1 MIYLIICRTFAPEN
15 KRRCYVEFSEKLD
28 IARCDACRCVRVFYL
43 CQLRFSGADET
54 VHEFFCGLSD
64 SRFDLC
70 STIADFLQSA
80 TARVNA
86 FSLAWMAV
94 VVPAC
99 FGFACS
105 CLVDI
110 RTHGWCLQGGF
121 RGCDG
126 LPDLPDGYG
135 SSCHHRQVRGECIQP
150 DDLHVAVER
159 SGGDSC
165 PVDVSVG
172 RTSCRYNLCDRFS
185 EDIDITIDTLLSQGQ
200 KKKIKQAI
208 VDSAQELGMT
218 IENLDE
224 TRSRRDYNR
233 YVIAYDSVIPMASD
247 ALKAAVLLETSY
259 TAVSFPTVLLP
270 VHSYIGD
277 MMEQEAPD
285 AIEEYNLNPFEMKVQ
300 GIDRTLADKVF
311 AICDYYLQG
320 KVAKHSR
327 HLYDIYK
334 LLPLVPQ
341 DENFRELVKEV
352 RAVRAQS
359 VICPS
364 ALPEADVPE
373 LLEKIIR
380 EKAYKQDYDSL
391 TTQLLEENVP
401 YDTVI
406 AALKKVAESSLFE
419 NN

>member
-1 MIYLIICRTFAPEN
+1 MAYLHSEREQFRDAIDLAYDQTGVMVQAIE
-15 KRRCYVEFSEKLD
+15 KDYYVTMLLRLLAQKMPY
-28 IARCDACRCVRVFYL
+28 IVFKGGT
-43 CQLRFSGADET
+43 S
-54 VHEFFCGLSD
+54 LSK
-64 SRFDLC
+64 C
-70 STIADFLQSA
+70 HK
-80 TARVNA
+80 V
-86 FSLAWMAV
+86 
-94 VVPAC
+94 
-99 FGFACS
+99 
-105 CLVDI
+105 I
-110 RTHGWCLQGGF
+110 R
-121 RGCDG
+121 
-126 LPDLPDGYG
+126 
-135 SSCHHRQVRGECIQP
+135 
-150 DDLHVAVER
+150 
-159 SGGDSC
+159 
-165 PVDVSVG
+165 
-172 RTSCRYNLCDRFS
+172 RFS

-224 TRSRRDYNR
+224 TRSRRDYSRDYNR
-233 YVIAYDSVIPMASD
+233 YVIAYDSVIPRACD

-311 AICDYYLQG
+311 AVCDYYLQG

-334 LLPLVPQ
+334 LLLLVPQ
-341 DENFRELVKEV
+341 NENFRELVKEV

-359 VICPS
+359 VVCPS

-373 LLEKIIR
+373 LLEKIIKER
-380 EKAYKQDYDSL
+380 AYKQDYDSL

-406 AALKKVAESSLFE
+406 AALKKVAENSLFE

>member
-1 MIYLIICRTFAPEN
+1 MAYLHSDREQFRDAIDLAYHQTGVMVQAIEKDYYVTMLLRLLAQKMPYIVFKGGTSLSKCHKVIC
-15 KRRCYVEFSEKLD
+15 
-28 IARCDACRCVRVFYL
+28 
-43 CQLRFSGADET
+43 
-54 VHEFFCGLSD
+54 
-64 SRFDLC
+64 
-70 STIADFLQSA
+70 
-80 TARVNA
+80 
-86 FSLAWMAV
+86 
-94 VVPAC
+94 
-99 FGFACS
+99 
-105 CLVDI
+105 
-110 RTHGWCLQGGF
+110 
-121 RGCDG
+121 
-126 LPDLPDGYG
+126 
-135 SSCHHRQVRGECIQP
+135 
-150 DDLHVAVER
+150 
-159 SGGDSC
+159 
-165 PVDVSVG
+165 
-172 RTSCRYNLCDRFS
+172 RFS

-200 KKKIKQAI
+200 KKRIKQAI
-208 VDSAQELGMT
+208 VDSAEELGMT

-247 ALKAAVLLETSY
+247 ALKAAVLLETSH

-277 MMEQEAPD
+277 MMKQEAPD

-311 AICDYYLQG
+311 AVCDYYLQG

-341 DENFRELVKEV
+341 DENFRELVKDV

-359 VICPS
+359 AICPS
-364 ALPEADVPE
+364 ALPEADIPE
-373 LLEKIIR
+373 LLEKIIK
-380 EKAYKQDYDSL
+380 ENVYKQDYDNL

-406 AALKKVAESSLFE
+406 ATLKQIADGAMFD
-419 NN
+419 NTYGG